1 MQINPAS
8 PGVPM
13 AQGALER
20 LLAAMRA
27 SVSPADVITAT
38 PDPTHPA
45 PPPLDRLAGRQFS
58 AVVLE
63 RIDAGR
69 GRIEVAG
76 LAMHVLARLP
86 AAGSQVVLRVV
97 DAEAQPR
104 PAPAT
109 PVFVGALAQVLSAL
123 AAAPSKPVQ
132 LGPLPMSE
140 PAQWARALVQ
150 RISESGLF
158 YESHLAR
165 WSQGGFSLDA
175 LRREPQAGGPPATTT
190 VATGPA
196 PAGAARAETGMASTP
211 AEPQARATGEVAA
224 LARDASAPALLREQ
238 LDTLEHRALN
248 LAFDPWPGQAARLTI
263 EGDDETA
270 RQGSETDAPPWTS
283 TLTLALPR
291 LGQVH
296 ARLTL
301 AGRRLHLSI
310 DVDAAGE
317 SRMLAHGGDLG
328 SALEGAGITLA
339 RLSYLRCV
347 RFKSTAPA

>member
-8 PGVPM
+8 PGVPI
-13 AQGALER
+13 APGALER

-27 SVSPADVITAT
+27 PVSPADAITAT

-86 AAGSQVVLRVV
+86 AAGSQVVLRLV

-104 PAPAT
+104 PAPAA
-109 PVFVGALAQVLSAL
+109 PVLVGALAQVLSAL
-123 AAAPSKPVQ
+123 ADAPSRPVQ
-132 LGPLPMSE
+132 LGPIPMTE

-165 WSQGGFSLDA
+165 WTQGGFSLEA
-175 LRREPQAGGPPATTT
+175 VRREPQAGGPPATTVLT
-190 VATGPA
+190 AGPA
-196 PAGAARAETGMASTP
+196 PADAA
-211 AEPQARATGEVAA
+211 GEVVG
-224 LARDASAPALLREQ
+224 LARDALTPPLLREQ

-263 EGDDETA
+263 EGDDQTA
-270 RQGSETDAPPWTS
+270 HQDTDTDAPPWTS

-291 LGQVH
+291 LGPVH

-317 SRMLAHGGDLG
+317 ARLLAHSGALD
-328 SALEGAGITLA
+328 SALAGAGITLA
-339 RLSYLRCV
+339 GLRCL
-347 RFKSTAPA
+347 RQLRSESTAQA

>member
-8 PGVPM
+8 PGAPM
-13 AQGALER
+13 TPAALER

-27 SVSPADVITAT
+27 PVSPADLITAT
-38 PDPTHPA
+38 PDPTHPV
-45 PPPLDRLAGRQFS
+45 PSLLDRLAGRQFS

-86 AAGSQVVLRVV
+86 AAGSQVVMRLVG
-97 DAEAQPR
+97 AEAQPLL
-104 PAPAT
+104 APAT
-109 PVFVGALAQVLSAL
+109 PVFVGALAQAMSAL
-123 AAAPSKPVQ
+123 ADAPSRPLH
-132 LGPLPMSE
+132 LGPIPLTE
-140 PAQWARALVQ
+140 PAQWARALIQ

-165 WSQGGFSLDA
+165 WTQGGFA
-175 LRREPQAGGPPATTT
+175 LEAVRREPQAGGPPATTV
-190 VATGPA
+190 VAAGPA
-196 PAGAARAETGMASTP
+196 PTGAAGAETVMPSTP
-211 AEPQARATGEVAA
+211 AEPQARATREVVA
-224 LARDASAPALLREQ
+224 LARDALAPALLREQ

-248 LAFDPWPGQAARLTI
+248 LAFDPWPGQAVRLTI
-263 EGDDETA
+263 EGDEHAA
-270 RQGSETDAPPWTS
+270 RQGTGTDAPPWTS

-291 LGQVH
+291 LGAVH

-301 AGRRLHLSI
+301 AGQRLDLSI
-310 DVDAAGE
+310 EVDAAGE
-317 SRMLAHGGDLG
+317 PRMLAHGGDLAG
-328 SALEGAGITLA
+328 ALAGAGITLA
-339 RLSYLRCV
+339 NVRYL